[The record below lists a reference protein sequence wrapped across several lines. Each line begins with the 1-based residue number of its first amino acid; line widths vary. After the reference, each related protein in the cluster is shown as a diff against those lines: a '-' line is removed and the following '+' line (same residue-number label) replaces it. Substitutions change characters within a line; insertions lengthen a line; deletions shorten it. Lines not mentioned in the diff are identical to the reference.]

1 MSTKNERNE
10 EKKLDLK
17 RVEGYSP
24 TQLPSIWYS

>member
-17 RVEGYSP
+17 RAEGYSP